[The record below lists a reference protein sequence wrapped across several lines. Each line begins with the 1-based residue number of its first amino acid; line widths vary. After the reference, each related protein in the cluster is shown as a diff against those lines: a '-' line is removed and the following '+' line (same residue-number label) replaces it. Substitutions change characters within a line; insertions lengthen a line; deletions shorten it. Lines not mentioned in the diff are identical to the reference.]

1 MSTGKNKALA
11 MIVAV
16 AFLLRLSQGC
26 LRWDEI
32 ALAYAAYQQPFVD
45 ALMAGDLGAWSQ
57 FHGLHPPLYSLCFS
71 LLNAVWGAPGAWL
84 LFSALVSTGA
94 VWVVGRIA
102 GLAAAALLAV
112 DPLQIAYAGEVNNY
126 PLLVLMVGLLIWA
139 SEKACE
145 DRGSRALI
153 VFGILASWT
162 HFLGGLVFVVCAF
175 RVILKDRKRGA
186 RVLAWGFVG
195 ALPVLI
201 RMVQL
206 AGESGSYGQTGLDW
220 TVLGGGLYEKVGWWW
235 LLLLPA
241 VVGAVRRQRA
251 MGWMAL
257 GIGLSLISLF
267 ALQIAAPHQQ
277 PYWLVLGPFLAIL
290 VAANSGPLP
299 WLLAALGFFT
309 VVPSQWDRVQSLRGD
324 LGRER
329 AIDVALNLANAH
341 DAIWLVSP
349 ALQPDDDK
357 NASSDVLWRFS
368 PWTQARPW
376 RADFEYVD
384 PRFGQPRVFGQH
396 PVHSSVDLVEGE
408 IQKGCQRTYTSAS
421 AFEKAASVHLSQDKK
436 IWVVL
441 YDHGP
446 ACDMPGGMDWALRNF
461 RLGDLSPGDPTT
473 SCLWV
478 GEDRG
483 LGRDRLCVVEGR
495 L

>member
-1 MSTGKNKALA
+1 M
-11 MIVAV
+11 
-16 AFLLRLSQGC
+16 RLSQAC

-32 ALAYAAYQQPFVD
+32 ALAYGAYQQPFVD
-45 ALMAGDLGAWSQ
+45 ALVVGDLGAWSQ
-57 FHGLHPPLYSLCFS
+57 FYGLHPPLYSFCFGI
-71 LLNAVWGAPGAWL
+71 LNAVWGAPGAWL

-94 VWVVGRIA
+94 VWVVGRFA
-102 GLAAAALLAV
+102 GLAAAAILAV

-126 PLLVLMVGLLIWA
+126 PLLVLMVCLLIWA
-139 SEKACE
+139 SEKACD
-145 DRGSRALI
+145 DRGYKALI
-153 VFGILASWT
+153 FCGILASWT
-162 HFLGGLVFVVCAF
+162 HFLGGLVFVVCGL
-175 RVILKDRKRGA
+175 RVSLKNRKSGA
-186 RVLAWGFVG
+186 QVLAWGFVG

-201 RMVQL
+201 RMIQL

-220 TVLGGGLYEKVGWWW
+220 ALLGEGLYEKIGWWW
-235 LLLLPA
+235 LLVLPA
-241 VVGAVRRQRA
+241 VVGAVRRQRTL
-251 MGWMAL
+251 GWMAL
-257 GIGLSLISLF
+257 GITVSLLLLF

-290 VAANSGPLP
+290 VASNPGPLP
-299 WLLAALGFFT
+299 WFLVALGFLS
-309 VVPSQWDRVQSLRGD
+309 VAPSQWSRVQSVRDD

-329 AIDVALNLANAH
+329 AIDVALNLANVD
-341 DAIWLVSP
+341 DAIWLTSP

-368 PWTQARPW
+368 PWSRARPW

-384 PRFGQPRVFGQH
+384 PRYGQPRVFGQH
-396 PVHSSVDLVEGE
+396 VVHSSVDLVEGE
-408 IQKGCQRTYTSAS
+408 IQEGCQRTYTSAA
-421 AFEKAASVHLSQDKK
+421 AFERAVEVHLGQEKK

-446 ACDMPGGMDWALRNF
+446 ACDMPGGMDWAMRNF
-461 RLGDLSPGDPTT
+461 RLGELSPDDPATP
-473 SCLWV
+473 CLWV